1 MEDQQRNYEMKIPRE
16 ISMNVSSSVQIG
28 MFHLPFVNPQCSAL
42 GYPVEK
48 KVFVAVAC
56 VCSCGQI
63 NIGCAGQKIQGSY
76 GRSARDAASAGS
88 ISGKSSGRRRQI

>member
-42 GYPVEK
+42 GSPVEK
-48 KVFVAVAC
+48 
-56 VCSCGQI
+56 
-63 NIGCAGQKIQGSY
+63 
-76 GRSARDAASAGS
+76 GRFS
-88 ISGKSSGRRRQI
+88 